1 MPKIIYNG
9 NGSTAGL
16 VPTDSTTYN
25 PGDTYTA
32 AQPGSLT
39 KGSQPYFYWNTKA
52 DGTGSFIGA
61 GGTATFPNQATDLT
75 LFAIWGVNTGL
86 TGGGVTTHF
95 TFYYDPVLGTGAG
108 AVEPAR
114 TNEILATVGS
124 KPVIEND
131 FDWLQAQFAGVDMT
145 KARPFPI
152 PVQITGVPGGGSYG
166 ASWWPLVM
174 NADRAASSLLRCM
187 MIAEISETF
196 MAAQHKGWGY
206 SNGIGNEESCG
217 EALSLFLTV
226 QFQLQKGL
234 GTTWFMNRTSEEW
247 LNTALP
253 PGTPGSTQVDGSGT
267 NWGSRV
273 DYIGAVKPFAGN
285 GPATGACMAF
295 LYYLFHQ
302 LQFTSIPAIVAA
314 APGVDSSGNVIGGS
328 CLKGVYANLTGDSSD
343 PFPYFANLLAAAY
356 PTNQVATFAGPNF
369 DDPFPIGTLSF
380 VGVKNVWGKD
390 EITDIINT
398 GGTFTDGFYLAL
410 DGFSLDVLGSTKP
423 KVPTI
428 AFTGASA
435 ALSAKT
441 PDVYHQS
448 ENTKVPQQILFGY
461 DVKFANPLGAFPLTG
476 ETPAAVTSQIK
487 VLGDTMSAAT
497 EFFFVAGAA
506 PYFTNV
512 VPSDPAHPDQL
523 NAPWLS
529 EDLRVF
535 TATPSLSNAA
545 QTPVPGGPQ
554 FVENSS
560 GGNFDTAG
568 AYTYIQALLK
578 YLNQN
583 FSRQGSTDPFDP
595 ASNLIPGQAGQLQ
608 ADSSVTP
615 FTTIGTT
622 KHNNYSFAIAR
633 VRLRGVAGTTS
644 AANVKVFFRLWGTQT
659 ADTGWDPNGTY
670 LSQKDSGNNP
680 IWPKAPADDHT
691 IPFFATSQQ
700 PNFNDPNDPEY
711 KAGGSTGTGANNQT
725 IAIATGDTEWAY
737 FGCYLDVNDPSN
749 VVNGTP
755 IWQAFPGTHHC
766 LVAEIA
772 YAGTPI
778 EVAGGVTPTPEG
790 SVLLAQR
797 NLQVTTSDNPG
808 PASAHRVPQ
817 TFMVK
822 PTRVV
827 PKTGPYAGHPD
838 EMVIF
843 WGNTPVG
850 STAQIYWPGVSADEV
865 VALAD
870 RMYGVHTLT
879 AADPHTV
886 EVTSVKGVSFVP
898 IPVGAGPVYAGL
910 FTIDLPRTVRVGQE
924 YDVVV
929 RRINKRLRSAREFY
943 KFDKEYSGRTRSIEV
958 EAAEPRAEVE
968 NPEMVNEDHG
978 VWERY
983 VVGSFQVKI
992 PVSIGPVMRPTEETT
1007 LAILKARLDGWS
1019 HTDRWYPVLLRYV
1032 DYLEGRLTG
1041 IGGDPGAIPPSL
1053 GGYTPGELSG
1063 RHGTP
1068 GDHDGDHDRDD
1079 ERGERRR
1086 GLTGKIT
1093 MLRYDRFGD
1102 FRGFVLD
1109 TEDGERRFAA
1119 REPEIER
1126 IARRAWAE
1134 RILVTVVVEEDAPT
1148 RPEEIILHSPP
1159 LPILS

>member
-9 NGSTAGL
+9 NGNTAGS
-16 VPTDSTTYN
+16 VPTDTNTYSS
-25 PGDTYTA
+25 GGSYTA
-32 AQPGSLT
+32 LQPGSL
-39 KGSQPYFYWNTKA
+39 KNGSQPYLYWNTKA

-61 GGTATFPNQATDLT
+61 GSTGNTFPNQTTDLT
-75 LFAIWGVNTGL
+75 LYAIWGVNTGL

-95 TFYYDPVLGTGAG
+95 TFYYDPVLSVGAG

-114 TNEILATVGS
+114 TNELLAVAGG

-131 FDWLQAQFAGVDMT
+131 FDWLQAQFAGVSLT
-145 KARPFPI
+145 SFPI
-152 PVQITGVPGGGSYG
+152 PVQITGIPGYGGYG
-166 ASWWPLVM
+166 ASWWPLIM
-174 NADRAASSLLRCM
+174 NADRNASTLLRCM
-187 MIAEISETF
+187 MIAETSEMF

-226 QFQLQKGL
+226 QFQLSKGL
-234 GTTWFMNRTSEEW
+234 GLNWFTNNTAAEW

-253 PGTPGSTQVDGSGT
+253 PATPGSTQVDSSGT
-267 NWGSRV
+267 NWGARV

-302 LQFTSIPAIVAA
+302 LQFTSIPAIIAA

-328 CLKGVYANLTGDSSD
+328 CLKGVYKNLTGDSSD
-343 PFPYFANLLAAAY
+343 PFPYFANLLAAGY
-356 PTNQVATFAGPNF
+356 PTNQVAVCPGPNT
-369 DDPFPIGTLSF
+369 DDPFPVGTLSF

-390 EITDIINT
+390 EVTDIINT
-398 GGTFTDGFYLAL
+398 GGTFSDGFYLAL
-410 DGFSLDVLGSTKP
+410 DGFSLDVLGSTTP
-423 KVPTI
+423 SVPSI
-428 AFTGASA
+428 GFTGVTA
-435 ALSAKT
+435 ALSATT
-441 PDVYHQS
+441 PNIYHQS

-461 DVKFANPLGAFPLTG
+461 DVRFANPLGTFPASG
-476 ETPAAVTSQIK
+476 ETAAAVTTKIK
-487 VLGDTMSAAT
+487 VLGDTMPAAT

-512 VPSDPAHPDQL
+512 VSSDPAHPDRL

-535 TATPSLSNAA
+535 TATPSLSTAA
-545 QTPVPGGPQ
+545 ETPVPGGPQ

-560 GGNFDTAG
+560 GGAFDTAG

-583 FSRQGSTDPFDP
+583 FSKQGSKDPFDP
-595 ASNLIPGQAGQLQ
+595 ASGVIPNQAGQLQ
-608 ADSSVTP
+608 ADGSVNP
-615 FTTIGTT
+615 FTTVGGTN
-622 KHNNYSFAIAR
+622 HNNYSFAVAR
-633 VRLRGVAGTTS
+633 VRLRGIAGTTS
-644 AANVKVFFRLWGTQT
+644 AANVKVFFRLWGTQS
-659 ADTGWDPNGTY
+659 ADTGWDPNETY

-680 IWPKAPADDHT
+680 IWPKAPTDDHT
-691 IPFFATSQQ
+691 IPFFATSKQ
-700 PNFNDPNDPEY
+700 PTFNDPNDPEF
-711 KAGGSTGTGANNQT
+711 KSGGSTGTGANNQT
-725 IAIATGDTEWAY
+725 ISIATGDTEWAY

-808 PASAHRVPQ
+808 PASAHKVPQ
-817 TFMVK
+817 TFIVR
-822 PTRVV
+822 PTKAV
-827 PKTGPYAGHPD
+827 PTTGPYAGHPD
-838 EMVIF
+838 ELVIF

-865 VALAD
+865 VTLAD
-870 RMYGVHTLT
+870 QMYGVHALT
-879 AADPHTV
+879 ATDPHTI
-886 EVTSVKGVSFVP
+886 EVKSVKGVTFVP
-898 IPVGAGPVYAGL
+898 IPVGTGSVYAGL
-910 FTIDLPRTVRVGQE
+910 FSIDMPRTVRVGQE

-929 RRINKRLRSAREFY
+929 RRINKRLRSAREVY
-943 KFDKEYSGRTRSIEV
+943 KYAKEKSGRSVSV
-958 EAAEPRAEVE
+958 EAEAD
-968 NPEMVNEDHG
+968 NPDIVNEDFG

-983 VVGSFQVKI
+983 IVGSFQVKI
-992 PVSIGPVMRPTEETT
+992 PVSTGPVMRPAEETT
-1007 LAILKARLDGWS
+1007 LAILKARLEGWS
-1019 HTDRWYPVLLRYV
+1019 HSDRWYPVLVRYIE
-1032 DYLEGRLTG
+1032 YLEGRLTG
-1041 IGGDPGAIPPSL
+1041 IGGDPAGIPPSL
-1053 GGYTPGELSG
+1053 GGYKPGKLPSG
-1063 RHGTP
+1063 PGRD
-1068 GDHDGDHDRDD
+1068 GDHDGDDK
-1079 ERGERRR
+1079 GPERRD
-1086 GLTGKIT
+1086 GFTGKVT
-1093 MLRYDRFGD
+1093 MLLYDRFGD

-1109 TEDGERRFAA
+1109 TEDGDRRFAA

-1126 IARRAWAE
+1126 IAKGAWAE
-1134 RILVTVVVEEDAPT
+1134 RILVSVFVEGDAPAQ
-1148 RPEEIILHSPP
+1148 PEEIVLHSPP
-1159 LPILS
+1159 QPFMA